1 VLRALQEFL
10 FPFFC
15 AICQK
20 KCERDAPLCTDCYAE
35 VRWFSSAGA
44 CKRCSK
50 TIDVDERLCLN
61 CRRGYFFAER
71 VTICLEHPPLHHPS
85 LLRTLIPFYCHAMI
99 LYFLEHE
106 PLEDIDAID
115 AATPALD
122 GGRSLYQLSTQ
133 LGVPLY
139 RSWELIHHLLLI
151 SFYPLTD
158 REYNQITRE
167 RLFRG
172 VKKVSFAIA
181 ARYVPYLS

>member
-1 VLRALQEFL
+1 MLRALQEFL

-20 KCERDAPLCTDCYAE
+20 KCERDAPLCAQCYAE
-35 VRWFSSAGA
+35 VRWFSSDGA
-44 CKRCSK
+44 CQRCC
-50 TIDVDERLCLN
+50 TPIDVVETHCLN
-61 CRRGYFFAER
+61 CRRGYFFPER

-106 PLEDIDAID
+106 PLQAVDAID
-115 AATPALD
+115 AASTPMD
-122 GGRSLYQLSTQ
+122 GGRSLYKLSSE

-139 RSWELIHHLLLI
+139 RSKEWIHHLLII
-151 SFYPLTD
+151 SFHPLTIQ
-158 REYNQITRE
+158 EYNQITRE
-167 RLFRG
+167 RLLLG

-181 ARYVPYLS
+181 ARYVPYSS